1 MQQRL
6 MLKTPYR
13 MPRFSQRMWSLRLSL
28 CLAWKLLQH
37 PRKEPLYL
45 SMNIHVKMYC
55 IYILFVVIIIGNLAF
70 YVFLNENDTYTRV
83 TIQLGTE
90 QWDKQ
95 SKREKKYKNHLKCW
109 EPANAQIIWKPGFC
123 ACLCKECLF
132 IFYRHHCPNSHSYAI
147 NQWWFCYSIITL
159 SYTKYFVHSFTVDV
173 VFTLSY
179 LLYHD
184 YQKCH

>member
-28 CLAWKLLQH
+28 FLAWKLLQQ

-70 YVFLNENDTYTRV
+70 YVFLNENNTYIRV
-83 TIQLGTE
+83 TLQIGTE
-90 QWDKQ
+90 QWDRQ
-95 SKREKKYKNHLKCW
+95 SKREKYKKSLKVLATSQCTI
-109 EPANAQIIWKPGFC
+109 NMKTG
-123 ACLCKECLF
+123 LLCLF
-132 IFYRHHCPNSHSYAI
+132 VQRM
-147 NQWWFCYSIITL
+147 
-159 SYTKYFVHSFTVDV
+159 SF
-173 VFTLSY
+173 Y
-179 LLYHD
+179 LLSLPLPKLSQLCHHLLYYD
-184 YQKCH
+184 Y